1 MGEHSNVNLKAT
13 VLGLIICFSLEAVGQ
28 NLLKIGIK
36 AKDASA
42 ANYSPD
48 NSFLAIANGND
59 IILYNSG
66 NDTQIRTLEGH
77 KKKVLDIAFDDKN
90 EFMISTSLDKT
101 IKLWVPKTG
110 QLLKTFEGHS
120 KEVISAQFV
129 KGTNYIV
136 SISED
141 MSFRLW
147 DTASG
152 QLVYTKTEHTKPLRD
167 LAVSSDGKY
176 AATAGGDKRIIVWDV
191 QTGSVLHKI
200 DGHTDW
206 VRCLAISP
214 DNKTLASGGDDKKV
228 KLWEL
233 ESGKLIQTFTNQKAW
248 IYDLDFS
255 GDAKYLASAADDRSL
270 YFYEVSTGNVSLNL
284 DDFKGGVLGIHF
296 SPLGKE
302 IAVVE
307 QYNADVQIWD
317 ISSLNISPVF
327 RFKDEND
334 RTPPQIYVANPPN
347 IQNDRVRF
355 SGDIIDIRGSVIDE
369 SGVRRLR
376 INGIET
382 PLKDNG
388 GFVINL
394 PLVAGDNFVTME
406 VTDVNDNIAL
416 KKFII
421 SRKDLVGSDYNARE
435 ANNYLFVVGIND
447 YQYWPTLNNAVK
459 DATDVAGTLIGQYD
473 FDFSNVTIIK
483 NEQATRSNIY
493 KGLRSLI
500 TQVTTK
506 DNLMIYFSGHGY
518 FDELVNEGYWVPV
531 DAKLSAVGD
540 YLSNSDILKIIGNI
554 ESQHTFLVAD
564 ACFSGSLFNE
574 TKRGYAENVEQYRS
588 RWGLASGR
596 LEVVSDGAV
605 GNNSPFA
612 RNLISFLKSNDK
624 DKIAVSELVQHVKM
638 QVAEESDQTP
648 IGNPLKG
655 AGDEGGEF
663 VFYKKN

>member
-1 MGEHSNVNLKAT
+1 MKNL
-13 VLGLIICFSLEAVGQ
+13 VLFFIGIVLNFSLIAQ
-28 NLLKIGIK
+28 SLLKIDIK
-36 AKDASA
+36 VKSAVVAKF
-42 ANYSPD
+42 SPD
-48 NSFLAIANGND
+48 NAYLAVADNNKVR
-59 IILYNSG
+59 LYNAG
-66 NDTQIRTLEGH
+66 NDTQI
-77 KKKVLDIAFDDKN
+77 KI
-90 EFMISTSLDKT
+90 
-101 IKLWVPKTG
+101 
-110 QLLKTFEGHS
+110 FEGHS
-120 KEVISAQFV
+120 KTVNDIGFDDNGEHMVTVSEDKSVIVWNIKLGVKELTLKGHEKEVRQARYAGGGKYIISA
-129 KGTNYIV
+129 
-136 SISED
+136 SED
-141 MSFRLW
+141 MTVKLW
-147 DTASG
+147 NAEDGKLIYS
-152 QLVYTKTEHTKPLRD
+152 KKEHTKAIRA
-167 LAVSSDGKY
+167 LAVSLEGDYFITG
-176 AATAGGDKRIIVWDV
+176 GGDKTIIVWDTE
-191 QTGSVLHKI
+191 TGNVIKKI
-200 DGHTDW
+200 PAHTDW
-206 VRCLAISP
+206 IRSLAIHP
-214 DNKTLASGGDDKKV
+214 DGKSFASGSYDKTLAT
-228 KLWEL
+228 WNF
-233 ESGKLIQTFTNQKAW
+233 ESGEKIQEFTNHRGW
-248 IYDLDFS
+248 IYSVNYSAD
-255 GDAKYLASAADDRSL
+255 GKYISAASADKIG
-270 YFYEVSTGNVSLNL
+270 YFYEVETGNLSFRL
-284 DDFKGGVLGIHF
+284 DDFKDELLALEI
-296 SPLGKE
+296 SPQGKE
-302 IAVVE
+302 AVTIA
-307 QYNADVQIWD
+307 QYENSVKIWD

-388 GFVINL
+388 SFVINL
-394 PLVAGDNFVTME
+394 PLMSGDNFVTME
-406 VTDVNDNIAL
+406 VTDINDNIAL
-416 KKFII
+416 KKFVI
-421 SRKDLVGSDYNARE
+421 SRKDLVGGDYDARE

-447 YQYWPTLNNAVK
+447 YQYWPKLNNAVK
-459 DATDVAGTLIGQYD
+459 DATDVAGTLMGQYD

-483 NEQATRSNIY
+483 NEQATRGNIY

-500 TQVTTK
+500 SQVTTK

-531 DAKLSAVGD
+531 DAKLSATGD

-574 TKRGYAENVEQYRS
+574 TTRGYAENVEQYRS

-596 LEVVSDGAV
+596 LEVVSDGAE
-605 GNNSPFA
+605 GDNSPFA
-612 RNLISFLKSNDK
+612 RNFISYLKNNDK
-624 DKIAVSELVQHVKM
+624 EKIAVSELVQHVKM

>member
-1 MGEHSNVNLKAT
+1 MKNIVLP
-13 VLGLIICFSLEAVGQ
+13 VLGLILNFGLAAQS
-28 NLLKIGIK
+28 LLKIDIK
-36 AKDASA
+36 IKSAVVAKF
-42 ANYSPD
+42 SPD
-48 NSFLAIANGND
+48 NAYLAVADNNKVR
-59 IILYNSG
+59 LYNAG
-66 NDTQIRTLEGH
+66 NDTQI
-77 KKKVLDIAFDDKN
+77 KF
-90 EFMISTSLDKT
+90 
-101 IKLWVPKTG
+101 
-110 QLLKTFEGHS
+110 FEGHS
-120 KEVISAQFV
+120 KKVNDIGFDSKREQMVTASADKSVIVWNIKLGAKELTL
-129 KGTNYIV
+129 KGHEKDVRQARFAGGDKYIISV
-136 SISED
+136 SED
-141 MSFRLW
+141 MTVKLW
-147 DTASG
+147 DAETGKLLYS
-152 QLVYTKTEHTKPLRD
+152 KREHTKPIRA
-167 LAVSSDGKY
+167 LAVSPEGNYFITGGGDKTIIVWETETGEVIKKIPAHTDWIRSLAVHPDGKSFASGSYDRTIATWDFESGEKIREFTGQRGWIYSVNYSADGKY
-176 AATAGGDKRIIVWDV
+176 IAA
-191 QTGSVLHKI
+191 
-200 DGHTDW
+200 
-206 VRCLAISP
+206 
-214 DNKTLASGGDDKKV
+214 
-228 KLWEL
+228 
-233 ESGKLIQTFTNQKAW
+233 
-248 IYDLDFS
+248 
-255 GDAKYLASAADDRSL
+255 ASADKTG
-270 YFYEVSTGNVSLNL
+270 YFYEVETGNLNFKL
-284 DDFKGGVLGIHF
+284 DDFKDELLALDI
-296 SPLGKE
+296 SPQGQE
-302 IAVVE
+302 AVTVA
-307 QYNADVQIWD
+307 QYENSVKIWD

-388 GFVINL
+388 SFVINL
-394 PLVAGDNFVTME
+394 PLVAGDNYVTME
-406 VTDVNDNIAL
+406 VTDVNGNIAL

-421 SRKDLVGSDYNARE
+421 SRKDLVGGDYNPRE

-447 YQYWPTLNNAVK
+447 YQYWPKLNNAVK
-459 DATDVAGTLIGQYD
+459 DATDVAGTLMGQYD

-500 TQVTTK
+500 SQVTAK
-506 DNLMIYFSGHGY
+506 DNLMIYFSGHGF

-531 DAKLSAVGD
+531 DAKLSSTGD

-574 TKRGYAENVEQYRS
+574 TTRGYAENVEQYRS

-612 RNLISFLKSNDK
+612 RNFISFLKNNPK
-624 DKIAVSELVQHVKM
+624 DKIAVSELVQHVKL

>member
-1 MGEHSNVNLKAT
+1 MKKCLLVLFGIMVNSEMIAQ
-13 VLGLIICFSLEAVGQ
+13 G
-28 NLLKIGIK
+28 LLKIDIK
-36 AKDASA
+36 VKSA
-42 ANYSPD
+42 VVARYSPD
-48 NSFLAIANGND
+48 NTYLAVADND
-59 IILYNSG
+59 KVRLYNAG
-66 NDTQIRTLEGH
+66 NDTQI
-77 KKKVLDIAFDDKN
+77 KI
-90 EFMISTSLDKT
+90 
-101 IKLWVPKTG
+101 
-110 QLLKTFEGHS
+110 FEGHS
-120 KEVISAQFV
+120 KTINDIGFDSKGERLVTASADKTVIVWNMKSGVKELTLNGHEKEVRQARFAAGGKYV
-129 KGTNYIV
+129 V

-141 MSFRLW
+141 MAVMLW
-147 DTASG
+147 DSG
-152 QLVYTKTEHTKPLRD
+152 DGKLVYSKKEHTKPLRA
-167 LAVSSDGKY
+167 LAVSQEGDYFITGGGDKTIVIWETETGNVLKKIPAHSDWIRTLAVHPDGKSFASGSYDKTVATWSFESGERIQEFTNHRGWIYSVNYSADGKY
-176 AATAGGDKRIIVWDV
+176 IAAASAD
-191 QTGSVLHKI
+191 QTG
-200 DGHTDW
+200 
-206 VRCLAISP
+206 
-214 DNKTLASGGDDKKV
+214 
-228 KLWEL
+228 
-233 ESGKLIQTFTNQKAW
+233 
-248 IYDLDFS
+248 
-255 GDAKYLASAADDRSL
+255 
-270 YFYEVSTGNVSLNL
+270 YFYEVASGNLNFKL
-284 DDFKGGVLGIHF
+284 DDFKNELMALEI
-296 SPLGKE
+296 SPKGQE
-302 IAVVE
+302 AATIA
-307 QYNADVQIWD
+307 QYDNSVKIWD

-327 RFKDEND
+327 RLKDESD

-376 INGIET
+376 INGIDT

-388 GFVINL
+388 SFVINL

-421 SRKDLVGSDYNARE
+421 SRKDLVGGDYDARE

-447 YQYWPTLNNAVK
+447 YQYWPKLNNAVK
-459 DATDVAGTLIGQYD
+459 DATDVAGTLMGQYD

-500 TQVTTK
+500 SQVTTK

-531 DAKLSAVGD
+531 DAKLSSTGD

-574 TKRGYAENVEQYRS
+574 TTRGYAENVEQYRS

-596 LEVVSDGAV
+596 LEVVSDGTE

-612 RNLISFLKSNDK
+612 RNFISFLKNNPK

-638 QVAEESDQTP
+638 QVAEETDQTP

>member
-1 MGEHSNVNLKAT
+1 MGKLMT
-13 VLGLIICFSLEAVGQ
+13 LCILVLGSIASHAQ
-28 NLLKIGIK
+28 NLLKVEIK
-36 AKDASA
+36 AKDASVA
-42 ANYSPD
+42 SYSPD
-48 NSFLAIANGND
+48 NSLFAIATGND
-59 IILYNSG
+59 IVIYNAG
-66 NDTQIRTLEGH
+66 NDTRLRTLEGH
-77 KKKVLDIAFDDKN
+77 KKKVLDIEFDSKN
-90 EFMISTSLDKT
+90 EFMLSTSTDKT
-101 IKLWVPKTG
+101 IKIWNPQSG
-110 QLLKTFEGHS
+110 QLVKTFDGHG
-120 KEVISAQFV
+120 KEVIAARFV
-129 KGTNYIV
+129 KGTNYLV

-141 MSFRLW
+141 LSVRLW
-147 DTASG
+147 NIESG
-152 QLVYTKTEHTKPLRD
+152 SQVYKKTEHTKPLR
-167 LAVSSDGKY
+167 AVATSSDGKY
-176 AATAGGDKRIIVWDV
+176 LATAGGDKQIVVWMAE
-191 QTGSVLHKI
+191 TGKVLYKI
-200 DGHTDW
+200 DAHEDW
-206 VRCLAISP
+206 VRSLAISP
-214 DNKTLASGGDDKKV
+214 DNKTLASGGDDKTV

-233 ESGKLIQTFTNQKAW
+233 ETGKPLQSFRTQKGW
-248 IYDLDFS
+248 IHDLDFS
-255 GDAKYLASAADDRSL
+255 GDGIYLASASDDKSL
-270 YFYEVSTGNVSLNL
+270 YFYEVSSGNVSLKL
-284 DDFKGGVLGIHF
+284 DDFNGGVLDIHF
-296 SPLGKE
+296 SPQGKE

-307 QYNADVQIWD
+307 QYNNDVQIWD
-317 ISSLNISPVF
+317 VSSLNISPVF

-347 IQNDRVRF
+347 IQNDRIRF
-355 SGDIIDIRGSVIDE
+355 SGDIIDIRGTVIDE

-394 PLVAGDNFVTME
+394 PLVAGDNFVTIE
-406 VTDVNDNIAL
+406 VTDINDNIAL

-421 SRKDLVGSDYNARE
+421 SRKDLVGGAYDPHE

-447 YQYWPTLNNAVK
+447 YQYWPKLNNAVK
-459 DATDVAGTLIGQYD
+459 DATDVASILMGQYD
-473 FDFSNVTIIK
+473 FDFSNVTVIK

-500 TQVTTK
+500 EKVTVK
-506 DNLMIYFSGHGY
+506 DNLMIYFSGHGF

-531 DAKLSAVGD
+531 DAQLSNTGD

-554 ESQHTFLVAD
+554 DSQHTFLVAD

-574 TKRGYAENVEQYRS
+574 STRGYAENVEQYRS

-612 RNLISFLKSNDK
+612 RNFLSFLKNNPK